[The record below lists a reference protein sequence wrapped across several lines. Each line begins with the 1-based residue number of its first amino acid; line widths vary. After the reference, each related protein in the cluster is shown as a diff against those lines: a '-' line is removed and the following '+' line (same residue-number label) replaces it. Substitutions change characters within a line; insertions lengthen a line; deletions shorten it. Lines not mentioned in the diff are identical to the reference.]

1 MRITIDVLK
10 NTAPITIQY
19 ISGLFTESNTE
30 TEIYDT
36 CKLTVLLT
44 DDLVAILDNK
54 FIGGHKGDIL
64 LFNPSEI
71 HFGRFLRSG
80 TYRFLELYIPFSF
93 FDNIFHNAEE
103 LRHLFTD
110 YTSDRKNCLSGTLT
124 EKSEIIE
131 ISEKIVTLIAD
142 YDPQK
147 NIEIFSNI
155 LRILLISAS
164 LYRKPASPAYS
175 DDITPTYILHA
186 ITYIANHYSEKIST
200 KDIAAQLGCSTTYL
214 SKLFQKYV
222 GISVYNYIIEYRIRM
237 AVSFLK
243 SDYSITEVCYLTG
256 FNDCSNFIEK
266 FKKITGMTPL
276 KYKRQY
282 IEISR

>member
-1 MRITIDVLK
+1 MRVTIDVLK
-10 NTAPITIQY
+10 NAHPIEIQY
-19 ISGLFTESNTE
+19 ISGRFTESNTE

-44 DDLVAILDNK
+44 DDLVAILDK
-54 FIGGHKGDIL
+54 KLIGGHKGDIL

-93 FDNIFHNAEE
+93 FDSIFHNAED
-103 LRHLFTD
+103 LRNLFTD
-110 YTSDRKNCLSGTLT
+110 HSNNRKNCLSGNVK

-131 ISEKIVTLIAD
+131 ISEKIVTLITD

-147 NIEIFSNI
+147 NIEIFSDI

-164 LYRKPASPAYS
+164 LYRKPTVPAHS
-175 DDITPTYILHA
+175 DDVTPTYILHA
-186 ITYIANHYSEKIST
+186 VTYIANHYSEKISV
-200 KDIAAQLGCSTTYL
+200 KDIAKELGCSSTYL

-222 GISVYNYIIEYRIRM
+222 GISVYNYVIEYRIHM
-237 AVSFLK
+237 AANLLK
-243 SDYSITEVCYLTG
+243 SDYSVTDVCYLTG

-266 FKKITGMTPL
+266 FKQIIGTTPL
-276 KYKRQY
+276 KYKKLY
-282 IEISR
+282 IKN